1 MDPRKLA
8 TAAIV
13 AAAILFGTTG
23 TVLAKGPDGTT
34 ALGVGTVRLLMGGT
48 VLCLIARLR
57 REVFPHPGRWWRS
70 MLAGGV
76 AVAAYQLLFF
86 EATTRAGV
94 AIGTVTTIASGPVF
108 SGLIES
114 VRHRRPPPRAW
125 MLGSVLAIVG
135 VAMLGVVGRP
145 ATPDPVGVLAA
156 LGSGL
161 GWAVYATVGQWQI
174 RRGLPATVSMAAMF
188 TAAGVLCSPLL
199 FVEPLAWLTTPDG
212 VAMALYLGV
221 VTVGV
226 AYTLYGSGLRSLPA
240 PTVITLTLAE
250 PLTAAL
256 LAWLLLDET
265 IGPWGAVGIAVVAA
279 GLVITARDAVRPRT
293 TTAPR

>member
-1 MDPRKLA
+1 MDRRKLA
-8 TAAIV
+8 TTAIL

-23 TVLAKGPDGTT
+23 TVLARGPDGTT
-34 ALGVGTVRLLMGGT
+34 ALGVGTVRLLIGGAT
-48 VLCLIARLR
+48 LCLIARLR
-57 REVFPHPGRWWRS
+57 KEAFTDLRRWWRS

-114 VRHRRPPPRAW
+114 VRHRRPPPPAW
-125 MLGSVLAIVG
+125 MLGTALAIAG
-135 VAMLGVVGRP
+135 VAMLGMVGRST
-145 ATPDPVGVLAA
+145 TPDTVGVLAA

-161 GWAVYATVGQWQI
+161 GWATYATIGQWQI
-174 RRGLPATVSMAAMF
+174 VRGLPSTVSMASMF
-188 TAAGVLCSPLL
+188 TVAGVLCSPLL
-199 FVEPLAWLTTPDG
+199 LVEPLGWLATAAG
-212 VAMALYLGV
+212 AAMAVYLGV

-226 AYTLYGSGLRSLPA
+226 AYTLYGRGLRSLPA

-256 LAWLLLDET
+256 LAWLLLDEV
-265 IGPWGAVGIAVVAA
+265 IGPWGAAGIAVVAA

-293 TTAPR
+293 STVAA

>member
-1 MDPRKLA
+1 MERRKLA
-8 TAAIV
+8 TAAVV

-34 ALGVGTVRLLMGGT
+34 ALGVGTVRLLIGGAA
-48 VLCLIARLR
+48 LCLIARLR
-57 REVFPHPGRWWRS
+57 REALGALRPWLPS
-70 MLAGGV
+70 MLAGGL

-108 SGLIES
+108 SGIIEA
-114 VRHRRPPPRAW
+114 VRHRRPPHRAW
-125 MLGSVLAIVG
+125 LTGTALAIVG
-135 VAMLGVVGRP
+135 VVMLGVVGRD
-145 ATPDPVGVLAA
+145 ATPDLTGILAA

-161 GWAVYATVGQWQI
+161 GWATYATIGQRQI
-174 RRGLPATVSMAAMF
+174 ERGLPSTVSMASMF
-188 TAAGVLCSPLL
+188 TVAGVLCSPLL
-199 FVEPLAWLTTPDG
+199 LVEPLGWLSSPG
-212 VAMALYLGV
+212 GLALAVYLGV

-226 AYTLYGSGLRSLPA
+226 AYTLYGWGLRSLSA

-265 IGPWGAVGIAVVAA
+265 IGPWGAAGIAVVAA
-279 GLVITARDAVRPRT
+279 GLVITARDAVRPRPST
-293 TTAPR
+293 VTA